1 LNLRRLVLLKV
12 VLIHNSTP
20 TIVTALSAINIVVL
34 QSVWLT
40 AIISRALEV
49 NVLLAE
55 TAVGVTILVDGGSV
69 VAAVLVEIG
78 GRLELVL
85 DLVSSVVE
93 TAHENSLGVLEGSS
107 FDAESTGKDGCDC
120 EGVHD
125 GEVKIKLKRERKIEV
140 KKKRGESGELM
151 E

>member
-1 LNLRRLVLLKV
+1 MNLRRLVLLKV
-12 VLIHNSTP
+12 VLIHNSAP

-34 QSVWLT
+34 QAVWLT

-107 FDAESTGKDGCDC
+107 FDAESTGKDGYDC